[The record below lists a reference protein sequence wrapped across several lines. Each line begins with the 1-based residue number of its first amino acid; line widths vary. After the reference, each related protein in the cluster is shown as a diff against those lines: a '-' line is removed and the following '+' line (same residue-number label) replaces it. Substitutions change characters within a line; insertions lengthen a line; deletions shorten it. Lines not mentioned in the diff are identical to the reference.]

1 VVLREMLTGER
12 PHPDGASA
20 AFADA
25 PSLPPSQAHRGLDDR
40 HDAVIARMTA
50 QDSSSRPAD
59 AFEAIALLRALPWPA
74 TVDPMG
80 AGTIAERKPSSP
92 LEGTRLQ
99 TGPDESLVDI
109 WTERTIERVPLS
121 DRTLARARLFA
132 IAGHPTLQL
141 VLRVDR
147 EAGMIWLAGA
157 RGRPVDRPLR
167 HGERADLEAAIAAL
181 HAAGGVHGH
190 IDTAHVVVDD
200 EAGATLLF
208 DAEDAATN
216 ADGDWQALARL
227 DMG

>member
-1 VVLREMLTGER
+1 VVQVVVLDRVFDAQRRELAARPFER
-12 PHPDGASA
+12 GH
-20 AFADA
+20 
-25 PSLPPSQAHRGLDDR
+25 
-40 HDAVIARMTA
+40 
-50 QDSSSRPAD
+50 
-59 AFEAIALLRALPWPA
+59 E
-74 TVDPMG
+74 
-80 AGTIAERKPSSP
+80 
-92 LEGTRLQ
+92 
-99 TGPDESLVDI
+99 
-109 WTERTIERVPLS
+109 TIERVPLS

-157 RGRPVDRPLR
+157 RGRAVDRPLR

-190 IDTAHVVVDD
+190 IDTAHVLVDD
-200 EAGATLLF
+200 EAGTTLLF
-208 DAEDAATN
+208 DAKDAATN